1 MTRKPIPLFINPAAG
16 RGRAGRRLARIV
28 ERLAARGIAAD
39 VRASASQG
47 DIERSVGE
55 LPAGSRIL
63 VAGGDGS
70 IHEAVN
76 GIVRSGGD
84 VSLGVIPTGTG
95 NDFAK
100 SAGIPRDWAAACD
113 GLAAKLLD
121 DSAPRAVDLGRM
133 NDRYFANGAGIGL
146 DAKVTRIAHSYL
158 LPVGDLVYLIAIL
171 DTMREDVATPH
182 MTITGDTVWSGPVT
196 LVSISNGPWI
206 GGLFHI
212 APMADNRDG
221 LLEMLIAAPV
231 TRRRI
236 FSLVPKLM
244 RGRHLNEAEICHAS
258 IRQLTLVAKAPVE
271 SHLDGEIQPPASQ
284 FEFEVLPGALKLF

>member
-28 ERLAARGIAAD
+28 ERLAARGIAAEI
-39 VRASASQG
+39 RASAAPG

-76 GIVRSGGD
+76 GIVRSGRD
-84 VSLGVIPTGTG
+84 ISLGVIPTGTG

-121 DSAPRAVDLGRM
+121 DSAPRTVDLGRM

-146 DAKVTRIAHSYL
+146 DAKVTRIAHSYR
-158 LPVGDLVYLIAIL
+158 LPIGDLVYLIAIL

-182 MTITGDTVWSGPVT
+182 MTITGDTVWSGSVT

-236 FSLVPKLM
+236 FGLVPKLM
-244 RGRHLNEAEICHAS
+244 RGRHLDEAEICHAS
-258 IRQLTLVAKAPVE
+258 IRRLTLVAEAPVE
-271 SHLDGEIQPPASQ
+271 SHLDGEIQPPATQ

>member
-16 RGRAGRRLARIV
+16 RGRAGRRLVRIV
-28 ERLAARGIAAD
+28 ERLAAKGIVAD
-39 VRASASQG
+39 VRASTSPG

-84 VSLGVIPTGTG
+84 ISLGVIPTGTG

-100 SAGIPRDWAAACD
+100 SAGIPRHWAAACD

-121 DSAPRAVDLGRM
+121 DIAPRAVDLGRM

-146 DAKVTRIAHSYL
+146 DAKVTRIAHSYR
-158 LPVGDLVYLIAIL
+158 LPIGDLVYLIAIL
-171 DTMREDVATPH
+171 DTMREDITTPY

-212 APMADNRDG
+212 APMAANRDG

-236 FSLVPKLM
+236 FGLVPKLM
-244 RGRHLNEAEICHAS
+244 RGRHLDETEICHAS
-258 IRQLTLVAKAPVE
+258 IRQLTVVAEAPVE
-271 SHLDGEIQPPASQ
+271 SHLDGEIQPPANQ

>member
-76 GIVRSGGD
+76 GIVRSGRD
-84 VSLGVIPTGTG
+84 ISLGVIPTGTG

-121 DSAPRAVDLGRM
+121 DNAPRAVDLGRM

-146 DAKVTRIAHSYL
+146 DAKVTRIAHSYR

-171 DTMREDVATPH
+171 DTMREDITTPH